1 MDSMQMLIDM
11 FMKSEGEELK
21 RPSIFMEAF
30 YADVLAAGFQRH
42 YVQAGPW
49 AEMLREG

>member
-1 MDSMQMLIDM
+1 MIIDEADNVPFCSFTFTFKAKCHYPLIEM
-11 FMKSEGEELK
+11 FFIKPAT
-21 RPSIFMEAF
+21 RFM
-30 YADVLAAGFQRH
+30 RH